1 MLCFVSDWSVRA
13 ARTTASAVECAL
25 ESNSAL
31 GDCYSLPGQAGAW
44 AT

>member
-13 ARTTASAVECAL
+13 ARTTASAVECAF
-25 ESNSAL
+25 